1 MQKILS
7 RRVLTLLSRST
18 PLVPLLSTNLFSLT
32 HRASF
37 PYSQETD
44 KGSKFDSVPSFDGI
58 ISSISNSENCNQ
70 ILETFAKAG
79 KHYRNEQIVL
89 SLRMLGRHIRTRGD
103 QFAKDERFVKLQ
115 QKMAENIDSYS
126 DHGKL
131 RVSYYRFLLN
141 LNRIA

>member
-7 RRVLTLLSRST
+7 RRVLTLLSRSH

-37 PYSQETD
+37 PYSQETDKGD

-70 ILETFAKAG
+70 ILDTFAKAG
-79 KHYRNEQIVL
+79 KHFRNEQIVL

-103 QFAKDERFVKLQ
+103 QLGKDERFVKLQ

-126 DHGKL
+126 DHGK
-131 RVSYYRFLLN
+131 
-141 LNRIA
+141 I